1 MNILCSF
8 ALSQIKRKKSRTMTT
23 ASAIALSAALLT
35 AVVNLVASGNA
46 MLAGFLGKDYGAYG
60 SAYIPL
66 LLIPALFLASLIIAM
81 SVIVISNAFRM
92 SANERISQFGTL
104 KCVGATKK
112 QIYKTIMYECALL
125 CVAAIPLGIML
136 GYLLSFIGIGVIN
149 LYIDDLNVLARTMMK
164 RISLSLSFTFSP
176 FALLVSLIISLG
188 TVFFA
193 ATLPARKAMRI
204 SALDCLRNGGET
216 DTSSGYGRTR
226 ITLGTKKP
234 IEYQLAQKNVSSN
247 RKRMHSA
254 VTAFSISIILF
265 ITMSGLKEIASGIQN
280 YIYTDYGYTVMAD
293 YTATFKNTVNPKTG
307 RRQQNCAYPIDSKT
321 AEEITGQFAQYH
333 GTDVFGS
340 GQDYS
345 TYVAILTPQDLTE
358 DMRQVLSDESGEEQ
372 AEIILEVERIILDE
386 KHYGEL
392 CAQAGAVYGGV
403 ILLNDYKYNDNGTER
418 HIAPLSMVSSTLR
431 LEKADGSPD
440 FVTIDGVLGT
450 AEIPV
455 QLTYPNTN
463 PIRLIVP
470 SEGMWV
476 RGYNW
481 MASPEDEDG
490 FMEYARSVLESHFPQ
505 HGMDYEEAGYTS
517 RVYGARD
524 FAKLMNIAVIL
535 AAFFLYAFV
544 FLLGLIGILNVI
556 STVSTQIKLRAKE
569 LAVLQ
574 SIGMPSESLRKMLSI
589 ESILCA
595 GKALAAGLPIGIGIV
610 LVIAYCVKLLFPISF
625 HMPWASIMITI
636 FIAVLVMWGTVRIS
650 ANTLKKQNIIETIR
664 QSGL

>member
-112 QIYKTIMYECALL
+112 QIYKTIMYECVLL
-125 CVAAIPLGIML
+125 CVAVIPLGIML

-164 RISLSLSFTFSP
+164 RVSLSLSFTFSP
-176 FALLVSLIISLG
+176 FALIVSLIISLG

-216 DTSSGYGRTR
+216 DTSGYGRTR

-293 YTATFKNTVNPKTG
+293 YTSTQNPDAG
-307 RRQQNCAYPIDSKT
+307 SK
-321 AEEITGQFAQYH
+321 
-333 GTDVFGS
+333 
-340 GQDYS
+340 
-345 TYVAILTPQDLTE
+345 
-358 DMRQVLSDESGEEQ
+358 
-372 AEIILEVERIILDE
+372 
-386 KHYGEL
+386 
-392 CAQAGAVYGGV
+392 
-403 ILLNDYKYNDNGTER
+403 
-418 HIAPLSMVSSTLR
+418 IAH
-431 LEKADGSPD
+431 
-440 FVTIDGVLGT
+440 
-450 AEIPV
+450 
-455 QLTYPNTN
+455 
-463 PIRLIVP
+463 IRLILKQRKRLRASLP
-470 SEGMWV
+470 ST
-476 RGYNW
+476 
-481 MASPEDEDG
+481 
-490 FMEYARSVLESHFPQ
+490 MERMFS
-505 HGMDYEEAGYTS
+505 EAG
-517 RVYGARD
+517 RIIP
-524 FAKLMNIAVIL
+524 LM
-535 AAFFLYAFV
+535 
-544 FLLGLIGILNVI
+544 
-556 STVSTQIKLRAKE
+556 S
-569 LAVLQ
+569 
-574 SIGMPSESLRKMLSI
+574 PS
-589 ESILCA
+589 
-595 GKALAAGLPIGIGIV
+595 LP
-610 LVIAYCVKLLFPISF
+610 
-625 HMPWASIMITI
+625 H
-636 FIAVLVMWGTVRIS
+636 RI
-650 ANTLKKQNIIETIR
+650 
-664 QSGL
+664 

>member
-1 MNILCSF
+1 MNLIGGIDRPTSGNVMIDGKKIFDMSESALTIFRRRNIGIVYQFYNLIPNLTVDENIMLPCLLDNRKPDSQKLSKIVELTGLAQRRGYLPGELSGGQQQRVSVGRALINDPAFILADEPTGNLDSKAGRKIIELLTSANRTENQTLILITHDESI
-8 ALSQIKRKKSRTMTT
+8 ALQADRILTISDGRIIRDEVSRTMTT

-46 MLAGFLGKDYGAYG
+46 MLAGFLGNNYGAYG
-60 SAYIPL
+60 NAYIPL

-136 GYLLSFIGIGVIN
+136 GYLLSFIGIGIIN

-164 RISLSLSFTFSP
+164 RVSLSLSFTFSP
-176 FALLVSLIISLG
+176 FALIVSLIISLG
-188 TVFFA
+188 TVFSA

-216 DTSSGYGRTR
+216 DTPGHGRTR
-226 ITLGTKKP
+226 IALGTKKP
-234 IEYQLAQKNVSSN
+234 IKYQLAQKNVSSN

-293 YTATFKNTVNPKTG
+293 YTATFRNTVNPKTG

-345 TYVAILTPQDLTE
+345 TYVAIL
-358 DMRQVLSDESGEEQ
+358 
-372 AEIILEVERIILDE
+372 
-386 KHYGEL
+386 
-392 CAQAGAVYGGV
+392 
-403 ILLNDYKYNDNGTER
+403 
-418 HIAPLSMVSSTLR
+418 APC
-431 LEKADGSPD
+431 
-440 FVTIDGVLGT
+440 
-450 AEIPV
+450 
-455 QLTYPNTN
+455 Q
-463 PIRLIVP
+463 
-470 SEGMWV
+470 
-476 RGYNW
+476 
-481 MASPEDEDG
+481 
-490 FMEYARSVLESHFPQ
+490 
-505 HGMDYEEAGYTS
+505 
-517 RVYGARD
+517 
-524 FAKLMNIAVIL
+524 
-535 AAFFLYAFV
+535 
-544 FLLGLIGILNVI
+544 
-556 STVSTQIKLRAKE
+556 
-569 LAVLQ
+569 
-574 SIGMPSESLRKMLSI
+574 
-589 ESILCA
+589 
-595 GKALAAGLPIGIGIV
+595 
-610 LVIAYCVKLLFPISF
+610 
-625 HMPWASIMITI
+625 
-636 FIAVLVMWGTVRIS
+636 
-650 ANTLKKQNIIETIR
+650 
-664 QSGL
+664 